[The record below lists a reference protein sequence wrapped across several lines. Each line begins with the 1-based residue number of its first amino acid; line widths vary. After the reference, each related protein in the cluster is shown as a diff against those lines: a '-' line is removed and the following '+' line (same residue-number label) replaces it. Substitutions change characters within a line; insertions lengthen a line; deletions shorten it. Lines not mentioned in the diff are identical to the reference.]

1 MMRLDNEIIIPLT
14 VFSFPF
20 KFRQYVWDITK
31 CEFRVK
37 AIECITEPS
46 PAGNSS
52 EAIVL
57 ALYSK
62 FTGDNMFKSTSV
74 VLFMIILPI
83 LLTPEMISMDMG
95 WAVGTWKQNTAQIMA
110 TVAANPA
117 ANIETVK
124 IETQKNGIKLAFDMV
139 DSTGKLIRAEFIGRF
154 DGKDYAVTGLP
165 YADTVTLRR
174 IDSYTVDCS
183 YKKEGKVVKSERVI
197 ISKDGMRATVFQKG
211 KDAAGVDATIVGVW
225 DRQ

>member
-1 MMRLDNEIIIPLT
+1 L
-14 VFSFPF
+14 
-20 KFRQYVWDITK
+20 WDIAK
-31 CEFRVK
+31 CEFRIK
-37 AIECITEPS
+37 AIECITRPA

-52 EAIVL
+52 GAIGF

-62 FTGDNMFKSTSV
+62 FTGGNMFKSTSV
-74 VLFMIILPI
+74 VLFMMILSI
-83 LLTPEMISMDMG
+83 LLVPEMIAMDMG
-95 WAVGTWKQNTAQIMA
+95 CAVGTWKQNTVPMMA
-110 TVAANPA
+110 TDAANPA

-124 IETQKNGIKLAFDMV
+124 IEAQKNGIKLTLDRV
-139 DSTGKLIRAEFIGRF
+139 DSAGKLIRAEFIGRF
-154 DGKDYAVTGLP
+154 DGKDYPVTGLP

-183 YKKEGKVVKSERVI
+183 YKKEGKAVKSERVI

-211 KDAAGVDATIVGVW
+211 KNAAGIDATIVGIW